1 VVTPPEY
8 EVQTVAIA
16 GDSLKVTLDGLEDVT
31 DWSTLEVT
39 YGTSG
44 IASHTRRT
52 NTLYF
57 KGIAVGETLVTV
69 SFDGSEMTNPLGT
82 THGL

>member
-1 VVTPPEY
+1 M
-8 EVQTVAIA
+8 QTVAIN
-16 GDSLKVTLDGLEDVT
+16 GDSLKVALDGMEGVT
-31 DWSTLEVT
+31 DWSSLEVS

-69 SFDGSEMTNPLGT
+69 SFDGSEMKSFKLVVTN
-82 THGL
+82 

>member
-1 VVTPPEY
+1 M
-8 EVQTVAIA
+8 QTVAIN
-16 GDSLKVTLDGLEDVT
+16 GDSLKVALDGLEGVT
-31 DWSTLEVT
+31 DWSSLDVT

-69 SFDGSEMTNPLGT
+69 SFDGSEMKSFKLVVTN
-82 THGL
+82 

>member
-1 VVTPPEY
+1 M
-8 EVQTVAIA
+8 QTVAIN
-16 GDSLKVTLDGLEDVT
+16 GDSLKVALDGLEGVT
-31 DWSTLEVT
+31 DWSSLGVT

-69 SFDGSEMTNPLGT
+69 SFDGSEMKSFKLVVTN
-82 THGL
+82 

>member
-16 GDSLKVTLDGLEDVT
+16 GDSLKVTLDGLDEVT

-69 SFDGSEMTNPLGT
+69 SFDGSERKTFKLVVTN
-82 THGL
+82 

>member
-1 VVTPPEY
+1 M
-8 EVQTVAIA
+8 QTVAIN
-16 GDSLKVTLDGLEDVT
+16 GNSLKVALDGLDGVT
-31 DWSTLEVT
+31 DWSSLEVT

-69 SFDGSEMTNPLGT
+69 SFDGSEMKSFKLVVTN
-82 THGL
+82 

>member
-1 VVTPPEY
+1 M
-8 EVQTVAIA
+8 QTVAID
-16 GDSLKVTLDGLEDVT
+16 GDSLKVTLDGLADVT
-31 DWSTLEVT
+31 DWSTLEVS

-44 IASHTRRT
+44 VASHTRRT

-69 SFDGSEMTNPLGT
+69 SFDGSEVKTFKLVVT
-82 THGL
+82 E

>member
-1 VVTPPEY
+1 MVTPPEY
-8 EVQTVAIA
+8 EVQTVAID
-16 GDSLKVTLDGLEDVT
+16 GDSLKVALDGLESVT
-31 DWSTLEVT
+31 NWSTLEVT

-69 SFDGSEMTNPLGT
+69 SFEGSERKTFKLVVTN
-82 THGL
+82 

>member
-1 VVTPPEY
+1 MAT
-8 EVQTVAIA
+8 A
-16 GDSLKVTLDGLEDVT
+16 GDSLKVTLDGLEGVS

-39 YGTSG
+39 YSTSG

-57 KGIAVGETLVTV
+57 KGIAVGETLVTI
-69 SFDGSEMTNPLGT
+69 SFDGSEMKTFKLVVTN
-82 THGL
+82 

>member
-1 VVTPPEY
+1 M
-8 EVQTVAIA
+8 AIT
-16 GDSLKVTLDGLEDVT
+16 GDSLKVTLDGLDGVT
-31 DWSTLEVT
+31 DWSALEVT

-44 IASHTRRT
+44 IASNTRRT

-69 SFDGSEMTNPLGT
+69 SFGGSEMKTFKLVVT
-82 THGL
+82 D

>member
-1 VVTPPEY
+1 MVTPPEY
-8 EVQTVAIA
+8 EVQTVAID
-16 GDSLKVTLDGLEDVT
+16 GDSLKVALDGLESVT

-69 SFDGSEMTNPLGT
+69 SFDGSERKSFKLVVT
-82 THGL
+82 T

>member
-1 VVTPPEY
+1 
-8 EVQTVAIA
+8 VAIA
-16 GDSLKVTLDGLEDVT
+16 GDSLKVTLDGLDGVT
-31 DWSTLEVT
+31 DWSSLEVT
-39 YGTSG
+39 YVTSG

-69 SFDGSEMTNPLGT
+69 SFDGSEMKSFKLVVTN
-82 THGL
+82 

>member
-1 VVTPPEY
+1 M
-8 EVQTVAIA
+8 AIA
-16 GDSLKVTLDGLEDVT
+16 GDSLKVTLDGLEEVT

-44 IASHTRRT
+44 IASNTRRT

-69 SFDGSEMTNPLGT
+69 SFGGSEMKTFKLVVT
-82 THGL
+82 D

>member
-1 VVTPPEY
+1 MVTPPEY

-16 GDSLKVTLDGLEDVT
+16 GDSLKVTLDGLDGVT

-69 SFDGSEMTNPLGT
+69 SFDGSEMKSFKLVVTN
-82 THGL
+82 

>member
-1 VVTPPEY
+1 M
-8 EVQTVAIA
+8 QTVAIN
-16 GDSLKVTLDGLEDVT
+16 GDSLKVALDGLEGVT
-31 DWSTLEVT
+31 DWSSLEVS

-69 SFDGSEMTNPLGT
+69 SFDGSEMKSFKLVVIN
-82 THGL
+82 

>member
-1 VVTPPEY
+1 MLTPPEY
-8 EVQTVAIA
+8 EVQTVAID
-16 GDSLKVTLDGLEDVT
+16 GDSLKVALDGLESVT

-69 SFDGSEMTNPLGT
+69 SFEGSERKTFKLVVTN
-82 THGL
+82 

>member
-1 VVTPPEY
+1 MTPSEY
-8 EVQTVAIA
+8 DVQYASIG
-16 GDSLKVTLDGLEDVT
+16 GDSLKVTLDGLDGVT
-31 DWSTLEVT
+31 DWATLEVT

-44 IASHTRRT
+44 IASNTRRT

-69 SFDGSEMTNPLGT
+69 SFDGSERKSFKLVVTN
-82 THGL
+82 

>member
-1 VVTPPEY
+1 M
-8 EVQTVAIA
+8 QTVAID
-16 GDSLKVTLDGLEDVT
+16 GDSLKVTLDGLADVT

-69 SFDGSEMTNPLGT
+69 SFDGSEMKTFKLVVT
-82 THGL
+82 E

>member
-1 VVTPPEY
+1 MVTPPEY

-16 GDSLKVTLDGLEDVT
+16 GDSLKVTLDGLDEVT

-69 SFDGSEMTNPLGT
+69 SFDGSERKTFKLVVTN
-82 THGL
+82 

>member
-1 VVTPPEY
+1 M
-8 EVQTVAIA
+8 AID
-16 GDSLKVTLDGLEDVT
+16 GDSLKVALDGLESVT

-39 YGTSG
+39 YDASG

-69 SFDGSEMTNPLGT
+69 SFDGSERKSFKLVVTN
-82 THGL
+82 

>member
-1 VVTPPEY
+1 M
-8 EVQTVAIA
+8 
-16 GDSLKVTLDGLEDVT
+16 

-69 SFDGSEMTNPLGT
+69 SFDGSEMKTFKLVVTN
-82 THGL
+82 

>member
-1 VVTPPEY
+1 M
-8 EVQTVAIA
+8 QTVAIN
-16 GDSLKVTLDGLEDVT
+16 GDSLKVALDGLEGVT
-31 DWSTLEVT
+31 DWSSLEVT

-44 IASHTRRT
+44 IASRTRRT

-69 SFDGSEMTNPLGT
+69 SFDGSEMKSFKLVVTN
-82 THGL
+82 

>member
-1 VVTPPEY
+1 VTPSEY
-8 EVQTVAIA
+8 EVQTVAID
-16 GDSLKVTLDGLEDVT
+16 GDSLKVALDGLEGVT
-31 DWSTLEVT
+31 DWSSLEVT

-44 IASHTRRT
+44 IASNTRRT

-69 SFDGSEMTNPLGT
+69 SFGGSEMKTFKLVVTN
-82 THGL
+82 

>member
-1 VVTPPEY
+1 M
-8 EVQTVAIA
+8 QTVAIN
-16 GDSLKVTLDGLEDVT
+16 GDSLKVALDGMEGVT
-31 DWSTLEVT
+31 DWSSLEVT

-69 SFDGSEMTNPLGT
+69 SFDGSEMKSFKLVVTN
-82 THGL
+82 

>member
-1 VVTPPEY
+1 MVTPPEY
-8 EVQTVAIA
+8 EVQTVAID
-16 GDSLKVTLDGLEDVT
+16 GDSLKVALDGLESVT

-69 SFDGSEMTNPLGT
+69 SFDGSERKSFKLVVTN
-82 THGL
+82 

>member
-1 VVTPPEY
+1 MVTPSEY
-8 EVQTVAIA
+8 EVQTVAIN
-16 GDSLKVTLDGLEDVT
+16 GDSLKVALDGLEGVT
-31 DWSTLEVT
+31 DWSSLEVT

-69 SFDGSEMTNPLGT
+69 SFDGSEMKSFKLVVTN
-82 THGL
+82 

>member
-1 VVTPPEY
+1 MVTPSEY
-8 EVQTVAIA
+8 EVQTVVIA
-16 GDSLKVTLDGLEDVT
+16 GDSLKVTLDGLDSVT
-31 DWSTLEVT
+31 EWSTLEVS

-57 KGIAVGETLVTV
+57 KGIAVGETMVTV
-69 SFDGSEMTNPLGT
+69 SFDGSERKSFKLVVTN
-82 THGL
+82 

>member
-1 VVTPPEY
+1 MVTPPEY

-16 GDSLKVTLDGLEDVT
+16 GDSLKVTLDGLDEVT

-69 SFDGSEMTNPLGT
+69 SFDGSERKAFKLVVTN
-82 THGL
+82 

>member
-1 VVTPPEY
+1 MVAPPEY
-8 EVQTVAIA
+8 EVQTVAIG
-16 GDSLKVTLDGLEDVT
+16 GDSLKVTLDGLEEVT

-69 SFDGSEMTNPLGT
+69 SFDGSEMKSFKLVVTN
-82 THGL
+82 

>member
-1 VVTPPEY
+1 M
-8 EVQTVAIA
+8 QTVAID

-31 DWSTLEVT
+31 DWSTLEVS

-44 IASHTRRT
+44 VASHTRRT

-69 SFDGSEMTNPLGT
+69 SFDGSEVKTFKLVVT
-82 THGL
+82 E

>member
-1 VVTPPEY
+1 M
-8 EVQTVAIA
+8 QTVAIN
-16 GDSLKVTLDGLEDVT
+16 GDSLKVALDGLEGVT
-31 DWSTLEVT
+31 DWSSLEVT

-44 IASHTRRT
+44 ISSHTRRT

-69 SFDGSEMTNPLGT
+69 SFDGSEMKSFKLVVTN
-82 THGL
+82 

>member
-1 VVTPPEY
+1 M
-8 EVQTVAIA
+8 QTVAIN
-16 GDSLKVTLDGLEDVT
+16 GDSLKVALDGLEGVT
-31 DWSTLEVT
+31 DWSSLEVT

-44 IASHTRRT
+44 IAIHTRRT

-69 SFDGSEMTNPLGT
+69 SFDGSEMKTFKLVVTN
-82 THGL
+82 

>member
-1 VVTPPEY
+1 MVTPPEY
-8 EVQTVAIA
+8 EVQTVAID
-16 GDSLKVTLDGLEDVT
+16 GDSLKVALDGLESVT

-44 IASHTRRT
+44 IVSHTRRT

-69 SFDGSEMTNPLGT
+69 SFDRSERKSFKLVVTN
-82 THGL
+82 

>member
-1 VVTPPEY
+1 MVTPSEY
-8 EVQTVAIA
+8 EVQTVAID
-16 GDSLKVTLDGLEDVT
+16 GDSLKVTLDGLADVT
-31 DWSTLEVT
+31 DWSTLEVS

-44 IASHTRRT
+44 VASHTRRT

-69 SFDGSEMTNPLGT
+69 SFDGSEMKTFKLVVT
-82 THGL
+82 E

>member
-16 GDSLKVTLDGLEDVT
+16 GDSLKVTLDGLDEVT

-69 SFDGSEMTNPLGT
+69 SFDGSERKAFKLVVTN
-82 THGL
+82 

>member
-1 VVTPPEY
+1 M
-8 EVQTVAIA
+8 AIA
-16 GDSLKVTLDGLEDVT
+16 GDSLKVTLDGLDGVT
-31 DWSTLEVT
+31 DWSSLEVT

-44 IASHTRRT
+44 IVSHTRRT

-69 SFDGSEMTNPLGT
+69 SFDGSEMKTFKLVVTN
-82 THGL
+82 

>member
-1 VVTPPEY
+1 MVTPPEY
-8 EVQTVAIA
+8 EVQTVAID
-16 GDSLKVTLDGLEDVT
+16 GDSLKVALDGLESVT
-31 DWSTLEVT
+31 DWSTLDVT

-69 SFDGSEMTNPLGT
+69 SFEGSERKTFKLVVTN
-82 THGL
+82 

>member
-1 VVTPPEY
+1 M
-8 EVQTVAIA
+8 AIN
-16 GDSLKVTLDGLEDVT
+16 GDSLKVALDGLEGVT
-31 DWSTLEVT
+31 DWSSLEVT
-39 YGTSG
+39 YGSSG

-69 SFDGSEMTNPLGT
+69 SFDGSEMKTFKLVVTN
-82 THGL
+82 

>member
-1 VVTPPEY
+1 M
-8 EVQTVAIA
+8 QTVAIN
-16 GDSLKVTLDGLEDVT
+16 GDSLKVALDGLEVVT
-31 DWSTLEVT
+31 DWSSLGVT

-69 SFDGSEMTNPLGT
+69 SFDGSEMKSFKLVVTN
-82 THGL
+82 

>member
-1 VVTPPEY
+1 MVTPSEY
-8 EVQTVAIA
+8 EVQTVAIN
-16 GDSLKVTLDGLEDVT
+16 GDSLKVALDGLEGVT
-31 DWSTLEVT
+31 DWASLEVT

-69 SFDGSEMTNPLGT
+69 SFDGDEMKSFKLVVTN
-82 THGL
+82 